1 MKNLI
6 KLQIKLLL
14 KNNKNSKNISKNKK
28 RNHKEVKEK
37 VQDPEIHQI
46 DHKEKLFNF
55 NLKIKIN
62 KLVKS
67 LIL

>member
-1 MKNLI
+1 
-6 KLQIKLLL
+6 LQL
-14 KNNKNSKNISKNKK
+14 KNNKNSKNILKNKK

-37 VQDPEIHQI
+37 VQGLDNHLI
-46 DHKEKLFNF
+46 DLKERRFNF
-55 NLKIKIN
+55 NLKIN